1 MWENLYPKST
11 LQHGAKER
19 QLELVKKVKT
29 VTFCRPLF
37 RRAVNIK
44 MHHHTHRHMRMHW
57 CARAEFVIQLRQGNP
72 RWFLQNCSLYF
83 QTIKPLIALFLEK
96 EPVKIPLLN
105 STTFLGKTWK
115 TRGQTSSAIELYVNY
130 GQCLSSIPM
139 MHCERQKG
147 LLKKT
152 WNVPLWAP

>member
-1 MWENLYPKST
+1 MNESQALILIGQYWVVLATSLIFMTLVHDQIWVFLEGISHGFVFGRCENLYPKST

-72 RWFLQNCSLYF
+72 R
-83 QTIKPLIALFLEK
+83 
-96 EPVKIPLLN
+96 
-105 STTFLGKTWK
+105 
-115 TRGQTSSAIELYVNY
+115 
-130 GQCLSSIPM
+130 
-139 MHCERQKG
+139 
-147 LLKKT
+147 
-152 WNVPLWAP
+152 